1 MRAYRIA
8 ALTVLMLITAGATRY
23 WMGNDDRK
31 FASHATVPEG
41 MAYIPSGTYEPLYE
55 TGSEDDSQ
63 QVEPFYIERLPV
75 TNAQYLEF
83 VRANPRWQR
92 SNIPTVFADDG
103 YLSHW
108 AGDTSFAPELADS
121 PVINVSWF
129 AARAYADWKGMRL
142 PTTAEWEVV
151 AMASEESPAGME
163 DPAYR
168 ARIIDWYSR
177 PRNASD
183 RSVGSVYENHYGVW
197 DMHGLVWEWV
207 EDFNEGIVS
216 ADSREN
222 VDMDLKLF
230 CGSGSIGAADVTDYA
245 GFIRFAFRAG
255 LEARYT
261 VRSLGFRVAADI
273 PHILA
278 DVSE

>member
-1 MRAYRIA
+1 MRAYGIA
-8 ALTVLMLITAGATRY
+8 VLTFVLIVSAGATRY
-23 WMGNDDRK
+23 LLDDGDDK
-31 FASHATVPEG
+31 HAQAAAAPDG
-41 MAYIPSGTYEPLYE
+41 LAYIPGGTYEPLYE
-55 TGSEDDSQ
+55 TGTEDDSQ

-75 TNAQYLEF
+75 TNAQFLEF
-83 VRANPRWQR
+83 VTQNPRWQR
-92 SNIPTVFADDG
+92 SSIPSVFADDG

-108 AGDTSFAPELADS
+108 TGDTSFQRELADS

-142 PTTAEWEVV
+142 PTTAEWEVA
-151 AMASEESPAGME
+151 AMASEDSPRGMD

-168 ARIIDWYSR
+168 SRIVDWYSR
-177 PRNASD
+177 PRNATE
-183 RSVGSVYENHYGVW
+183 RTVGSVYENHFGVW

-207 EDFNEGIVS
+207 EDFNEGVVS
-216 ADSREN
+216 GDSREN
-222 VDMDLKLF
+222 VDMDLRMF
-230 CGSGSIGAADVTDYA
+230 CGSGSIGASDVSDYA

-273 PHILA
+273 PKMYA
-278 DVSE
+278 QVSE